1 MRTKEFFMRL
11 GFLLPM
17 AVWGVFIFLILFGIV
32 ANSFGVESAFFC
44 TVYCKVGIT
53 LFVTAFLA
61 IVYCQIKSCR
71 NLE

>member
-11 GFLLPM
+11 GFLLPV
-17 AVWGVFIFLILFGIV
+17 ALWGVFIILVLFGIV
-32 ANSFGVESAFFC
+32 ANSIGVESAFFC
-44 TVYCKVGIT
+44 TVYCKIGIT

-61 IVYCQIKSCR
+61 IVYCQVKSCR

>member
-32 ANSFGVESAFFC
+32 ANSFGVESTFFC

-71 NLE
+71 NME